1 MMIWL
6 TIAGMALVTFLTRVI
21 PMLAM
26 RGDVVPWLRRWLGFV
41 PVAVFTALVLPPL
54 LVSRTGDGAQLVFGT
69 PLIAGLVGAV
79 VAWYSRSALL
89 TMLSGLAVYWLLRLL
104 IPA

>member
-41 PVAVFTALVLPPL
+41 PVAVFTALVLARWSPGIP
-54 LVSRTGDGAQLVFGT
+54 GA
-69 PLIAGLVGAV
+69 P
-79 VAWYSRSALL
+79 S
-89 TMLSGLAVYWLLRLL
+89 
-104 IPA
+104 